1 MASEKI
7 KLMARARKAGIDGYK
22 AMSEDQLKS
31 ALDNAERPT
40 TVTAPAKGKAAPAKT
55 TNGTK
60 GKGKSAVTAVKA
72 AVGKA
77 TGKGKPASKSTA
89 KSAPAKSTA
98 QKSTPAKG
106 KAAQGAQ
113 AKRPTTGGT
122 RRAKA
127 IEGVSRLDNSKID
140 WTLDSN
146 VGQSGK
152 RRLVLERLRKFE
164 GDKAKVV
171 KSLEAKATEFYPG
184 KSEDD
189 ARKGLVWLVGRVAF
203 DYAVKTGQHQQGTR
217 EWTKPTNGSGKNW
230 NGTRSKT
237 AGSRTK
243 AAPAR
248 GKGKTT
254 PARGKPQTAAQ
265 SRTGAS
271 SRKAASARSKTTAT
285 KGKGKR

>member
-22 AMSEDQLKS
+22 SMTEEQLKS
-31 ALDNAERPT
+31 ALDTAERPAA
-40 TVTAPAKGKAAPAKT
+40 APAKGKATPAKS

-113 AKRPTTGGT
+113 AKRPATGG
-122 RRAKA
+122 RRPKA
-127 IEGVSRLDNSKID
+127 IDGVSRLDNSKID

-152 RRLVLERLRKFE
+152 RKLVLDRLRKFE

-171 KSLEAKATEFYPG
+171 KSLEAKATDFYEG

-189 ARKGLVWLVGRVAF
+189 ARKALVWLVGRVAF

-217 EWTKPTNGSGKNW
+217 EWTKPTNASGKHW
-230 NGTRSKT
+230 NGRSKAT
-237 AGSRTK
+237 GSRTK
-243 AAPAR
+243 AAPA
-248 GKGKTT
+248 KGKAKST
-254 PARGKPQTAAQ
+254 PARGKAQTAAQ